1 MRIIKSTCILYF
13 LLINLSFMVAGQSK
27 NLSDDRLYDDLRT
40 IQGRITILNHPT
52 LGKTEGRNLQILFQR
67 VDCKKCFVSVKS
79 DSEGNYSL
87 TISKGKYRIVSQGPK
102 VTNGEY
108 YDLLSLTQK
117 RIIDVSSKRDVVNFD
132 VEIVLPPD

>member
-1 MRIIKSTCILYF
+1 MRISKSIVILLFF
-13 LLINLSFMVAGQSK
+13 LNLSSIIVGQSK
-27 NLSDDRLYDDLRT
+27 DISDGKLYDDLRT
-40 IQGRITILNHPT
+40 IQGKITILNHPT

-87 TISKGKYRIVSQGPK
+87 TISKGKYRVISHGPK

-108 YDLLSLTQK
+108 YDLLSPTQK
-117 RIIDVSSKRDVVNFD
+117 RIIDASIEKDVVNFD
-132 VEIVLPPD
+132 VEIVLPSD